1 MDVLIREANNDDLEQ
16 ILKLYTHL
24 HNNEMPF
31 IDDTIL
37 NIWKLMINDKNYH
50 IIVALAND
58 IIVSSCVLVVIPNL
72 THFQKPYALIENVIT
87 HKEFR
92 NKGIA
97 TQVLS
102 YAKEIAVGENC
113 YKIMLLTGSKEE
125 TTLGFYKKSGYNCVD
140 KTGFIHWL

>member
-87 HKEFR
+87 H
-92 NKGIA
+92 
-97 TQVLS
+97 S
-102 YAKEIAVGENC
+102 YNFV
-113 YKIMLLTGSKEE
+113 
-125 TTLGFYKKSGYNCVD
+125 
-140 KTGFIHWL
+140 